1 MSTLGVRNVFN
12 LRQINMKII
21 FAADGSGC
29 TKKAL
34 AFLVTHENLAGTDDE
49 LLVLNVQAR
58 VLLGM
63 LPTVSPDMVS
73 EYYRDEA
80 NRVLD
85 PIKAFLDRH
94 PIRYRCE
101 WVVGSAAEEIIEA
114 GKRAKAQL
122 IVMGTHGHSPIGRML
137 LGSVAQRVIAEC
149 DVPVLLVK

>member
-1 MSTLGVRNVFN
+1 MFNVRQ
-12 LRQINMKII
+12 LKMKII

-34 AFLVTHENLAGTDDE
+34 AFLVTHENLAGTEDE

-63 LPTVSPDMVS
+63 LPTVSPDLVN

-85 PIKAFLDRH
+85 PIKTFLDRH

-101 WVVGSAAEEIIEA
+101 WVVGSAAAEIIVA
-114 GKRAKAQL
+114 SKRAKAQL